1 MWQVLVLCSVLPLYQ
16 TGLIFKVTLSFFI
29 SNMGF
34 QYTQNSHICRTC
46 EIMFP
51 DSYATHNQTPQW
63 PSRHSLSVT
72 HHQANRRGVILAP
85 RLQQNRLSKP
95 SQTTWG
101 RIIPSFS
108 PITPTQ
114 PSREAPWYSQQ
125 SSQQRERSCSSLAP
139 ILHPF
144 AFSPPNPASSI
155 HHF

>member
-1 MWQVLVLCSVLPLYQ
+1 
-16 TGLIFKVTLSFFI
+16 
-29 SNMGF
+29 MGF

-46 EIMFP
+46 KITFP

-101 RIIPSFS
+101 RIIPCFS

-114 PSREAPWYSQQ
+114 ASREAPWYSN
-125 SSQQRERSCSSLAP
+125 SQVNTGSGAAALW
-139 ILHPF
+139 HPF
-144 AFSPPNPASSI
+144 CIRLHFPPQMLPAPSTTSEPRNPPDNCTLP
-155 HHF
+155 